1 MSVEEGV
8 TAEELE
14 ATSWEQL
21 LGKVRVAARL
31 GQMCSAD
38 PGASGTVHFWSSQV
52 LGSLTLARE
61 QGAAGKEGQLSLLE
75 QHFPAYLL
83 KVAR

>member
-1 MSVEEGV
+1 MGSEEGV

-14 ATSWEQL
+14 ASSWEQL
-21 LGKVRVAARL
+21 LGKLRAAART
-31 GQMCSAD
+31 GQMYSTD

-61 QGAAGKEGQLSLLE
+61 TGAAGKEGQLSMLE
-75 QHFPAYLL
+75 QHFPSYLL
-83 KVAR
+83 KVVR